1 MAELVERYGDF
12 PVGGADASAIALVG
26 CNPVEVQILSAA
38 PLAFP

>member
-12 PVGGADASAIALVG
+12 PVGGADASVIALVG